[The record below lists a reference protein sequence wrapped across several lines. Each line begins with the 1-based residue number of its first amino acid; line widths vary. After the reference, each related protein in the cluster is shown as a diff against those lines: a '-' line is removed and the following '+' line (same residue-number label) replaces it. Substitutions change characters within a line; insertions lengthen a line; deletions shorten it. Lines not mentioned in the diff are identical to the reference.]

1 MNKEWFAATEL
12 AGLSGLPKNVRNIT
26 IKASKEN
33 WQSQKRQGRGGGFEY
48 HLTSLPIETQ
58 AAILKQFTPNL
69 TPVKKALNDA
79 EFNYDPEEL
88 WQHYDAKPQKQKD
101 KAQQKLNLL
110 LQVMTLIESSGVTLK
125 NAFLLVAEQNDIS
138 PRTMQGWYN
147 GTPGKAGVKNYKR
160 QDWLAAL
167 IPSFVGRTATVNIED
182 EAWET
187 FKADYLREEQPAATA
202 CYYRLQRTAKAKG
215 WTIPSLKTIERRIQA
230 IPLSIRVFKRE
241 GEAGLMKLYP
251 AQQRTVEEL
260 HALEWIN
267 GDGYQHNVFVKLP
280 NGEVTRL
287 KTWFWQDVYSRKI
300 LSYRVD
306 ESENTD
312 SIRLSF
318 GDVVEQFGIP
328 EHVTIDNTRA
338 AANKWMTGG
347 VPNRYRFK
355 VKEDDPLG
363 LIPSLE
369 STVHWTS
376 IHADEGHGQA
386 KPVERSFGVGG
397 IGEYIDKHPKFSG
410 AYTGANPMAKPSNY
424 GKTAI
429 PLEVFLEVLQQEI
442 IAWNAK
448 EGRRTEVCAGIK
460 SYDQAFN
467 ESYQTAV
474 IRKATAEQRRM
485 WMLSAEA
492 IKVQKDGSFTL
503 DAGKATGTGKNRYH
517 AHDLFEH
524 IGQKVVVRFDPQAL
538 HETVYVYTLDSRF
551 ICDAQCIDA
560 TGFGDTEAARSHNK
574 YRTRFIKATKIAA
587 KAELQMDA
595 MQVADRLPH
604 LDPSEA
610 EPVNPKI
617 VRPMRP
623 APKLGRVVPK
633 PQLTEQQ
640 ATDFEAFTKSFD
652 QPEAQIIQT
661 ENNPTTRYKRWVNL
675 DKRIHEGLQLA
686 QDDLKFW
693 ANYKKGDEF
702 QAMKEFT
709 ADFEGFGINVEA

>member
-1 MNKEWFAATEL
+1 MNKEWFKASEL
-12 AGLSGLPKNVRNIT
+12 AGLCGLPKNVRNIT
-26 IKASKEN
+26 IRASKES
-33 WQSQKRQGRGGGFEY
+33 WELRKRAGRGGGNEY
-48 HLTSLPIETQ
+48 HISSLPIETQ
-58 AAILKQFTPNL
+58 AALVKQFSPSL
-69 TPVKKALNDA
+69 APIKKALNDA
-79 EFNYDPEEL
+79 EFHYSPEEL

-101 KAQQKLNLL
+101 KAQIKLNLL
-110 LQVMTLIESSGVTLK
+110 LQVMALIESSGVTLK
-125 NAFLLVAEQNDIS
+125 SAFLLVAEQNDIS
-138 PRTMQGWYN
+138 YRTMQGWYN

-167 IPSFVGRTATVNIED
+167 IPGFVGRTATAEMD
-182 EAWET
+182 DQAWDI
-187 FKADYLREEQPAATA
+187 FKADYLRDEQPEFEA
-202 CYYRLQRTAKAKG
+202 CYSRLKRTADENG
-215 WTIPSLKTIERRIQA
+215 WTIPSKKTIERRIQA
-230 IPLSIRVFKRE
+230 IPLSVRVFKRE
-241 GEAGLMKLYP
+241 GEEGLIKLYP
-251 AQQRTVEEL
+251 AQQRTVEQL

-267 GDGYQHNVFVKLP
+267 GDGYQHNVFVRLP
-280 NGEVTRL
+280 NGDIERL

-300 LSYRVD
+300 LGYRVD

-328 EHVTIDNTRA
+328 EHATIDNTRA

-363 LIPSLE
+363 LLPSLGVK
-369 STVHWTS
+369 VHWTS
-376 IHADEGHGQA
+376 IHAGKGHGQA
-386 KPVERSFGVGG
+386 KPIERSFGVGG

-448 EGRRTEVCAGIK
+448 EDRRTEVCAGIK

-492 IKVQKDGSFTL
+492 IKVQKDGTFTL
-503 DAGKATGTGKNRYH
+503 DAGKAIGMGKNRYH

-524 IGQKVVVRFDPQAL
+524 VGQKIVVRFDPQAL
-538 HETVYVYTLDSRF
+538 HQAVYVYTLDSRF
-551 ICDAQCIDA
+551 ICNAQCIDA
-560 TGFGDTEAARSHNK
+560 TGFGDTEAARAHNK

-587 KAELQMDA
+587 KAEVQMDA
-595 MQVADRLPH
+595 MQVAEQMPII
-604 LDPSEA
+604 EKT
-610 EPVNPKI
+610 ETVNPKI
-617 VRPMRP
+617 VKQMRP
-623 APKLGRVVPK
+623 TPKLGRPVPQ
-633 PQLTEQQ
+633 PQLTQQ
-640 ATDFEAFTKSFD
+640 QQNDFSDFRNNFD
-652 QPEAQIIQT
+652 QPAAQIIQA

-675 DKRIHEGLQLA
+675 DKRINDGLQLA

-693 ANYKKGDEF
+693 ANYKKGSEF
-702 QAMKEFT
+702 QTMKDFA
-709 ADFEGFGINVEA
+709 ADFEDFNLSIEA